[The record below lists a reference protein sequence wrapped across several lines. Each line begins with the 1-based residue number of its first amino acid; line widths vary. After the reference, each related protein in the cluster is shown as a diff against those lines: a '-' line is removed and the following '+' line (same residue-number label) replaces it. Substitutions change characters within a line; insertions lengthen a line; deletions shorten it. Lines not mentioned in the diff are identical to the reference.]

1 MAINHNRKEDQMD
14 STDFDVPGYN
24 TPTGE
29 VAAKGIV
36 DSAAS
41 LRGRIYW
48 HLRENGP
55 MTSQEVAH
63 RMRKPHNGVWQRMSE
78 LQRKGVV
85 QYAGRNKKNT
95 SGYPAKVWEIR
106 TESGIDPDLLKKSKH
121 SKEAMRNEI
130 AKLKAEVKR
139 LKAHLRLVH
148 NCPDQD
154 EPTTYISL
162 P

>member
-1 MAINHNRKEDQMD
+1 MNSKNWD
-14 STDFDVPGYN
+14 SNSNQIPEFVSEADEVPGYN

-29 VAAKGIV
+29 AAAKGMIGA
-36 DSAAS
+36 AAS

-63 RMRKPHNGVWQRMSE
+63 RMKAPHNGVWQRMSE

-139 LKAHLRLVH
+139 LKAHIRLVH
-148 NCPDQD
+148 NCD
-154 EPTTYISL
+154 L